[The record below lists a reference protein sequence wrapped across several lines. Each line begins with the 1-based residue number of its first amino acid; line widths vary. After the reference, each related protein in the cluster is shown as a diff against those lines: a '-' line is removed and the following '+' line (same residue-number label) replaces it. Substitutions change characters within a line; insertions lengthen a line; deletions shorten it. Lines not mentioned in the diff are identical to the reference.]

1 MSSSSTTL
9 ERDPNAQYI
18 TDEEYQRRVKIAS
31 FLKDYGAILSVII
44 SFAVYYFVFRNG
56 GIRTSS
62 YVSNLLNMADQQQQ
76 QQYEKV
82 LSLMILNGRI
92 WTGERLES
100 SGITNFKRTKNAQK
114 YSIKWAEALAVHKST
129 GRIIAIGSNSEV
141 LSRFSPSM
149 AEHVLDFKK
158 KKHRDDATG
167 EENEVDVPLIIPG
180 FIDAHVHVI
189 LGGKAMLG
197 VQLRTVKNKQEFV
210 EKIKDFMTV
219 HKVKPGEWITGAE
232 WSETTWQI
240 EGGSKLPHKNWI
252 DSFTAENPVYL
263 TRMDGHSCLV
273 NSKALALAGITKDT
287 VIQGGSIDI
296 DPVTGEPTGILR
308 DKALEFVQKIIP
320 PLDSEKAALIAMDEF
335 LKNGITS
342 VHDMGAVF
350 NLGSWDQITT
360 FTKLHHEKKLKVR
373 IYATVEL
380 ETHKKLT
387 AHIHTNFKKPKSTH
401 AALVDDFKCCW
412 TESHGG
418 RAGDSWLKIG
428 GLKEFIDGSLGS
440 RTAYMFEPFEGTVN
454 NTGLLVIDP
463 ETFYQRVKE
472 ADSNYHQIIVHAIGD
487 KAISLLLDV
496 YERVIKESNDTTRDR
511 RLRIEHAQQIREED
525 IERFKKLNIIASM
538 QPIHLKDDALYAESV
553 IGARAKQLYNVRKFL
568 NKGVTVAMGTDWYVA
583 ELDPLNNIHAA
594 VSRKPC
600 LSPTHVERRNEP
612 KNPKDCEPF
621 LPEEHISIEE
631 SLIAYTQ
638 NSAYA
643 AFSEK
648 EQGTLKKGYLGD
660 ITILSRNI
668 LALDETDEQEVDSIT
683 TKTKIMMTIVGGKIM
698 YENDDPSLSSLYVH
712 KRA

>member
-1 MSSSSTTL
+1 M
-9 ERDPNAQYI
+9 D
-18 TDEEYQRRVKIAS
+18 
-31 FLKDYGAILSVII
+31 
-44 SFAVYYFVFRNG
+44 
-56 GIRTSS
+56 
-62 YVSNLLNMADQQQQ
+62 
-76 QQYEKV
+76 
-82 LSLMILNGRI
+82 
-92 WTGERLES
+92 
-100 SGITNFKRTKNAQK
+100 
-114 YSIKWAEALAVHKST
+114 
-129 GRIIAIGSNSEV
+129 
-141 LSRFSPSM
+141 
-149 AEHVLDFKK
+149 
-158 KKHRDDATG
+158 
-167 EENEVDVPLIIPG
+167 
-180 FIDAHVHVI
+180 
-189 LGGKAMLG
+189 
-197 VQLRTVKNKQEFV
+197 
-210 EKIKDFMTV
+210 KIKDFMNT
-219 HKVKPGEWITGAE
+219 HQLKPGEWITGAE
-232 WSETTWQI
+232 WSETTWEI
-240 EGGSKLPHKNWI
+240 EGDNKLPHKIWI
-252 DSFTAENPVYL
+252 DSLTSENPVYL

-287 VIQGGSIDI
+287 VIQGGSIDL
-296 DPVTGEPTGILR
+296 DPLTGEPTGILR

-320 PLDSEKAALIAMDEF
+320 PLDSEKAALIAMEEF

-350 NLGSWDQITT
+350 NLGSWDQIAT
-360 FTKLHHEKKLKVR
+360 FTKLHREKKLKVR

-387 AHIHTNFKKPKSTH
+387 DYIHTNFKKPKPTH

-428 GLKEFIDGSLGS
+428 GLKEFVDGSLGS
-440 RTAYMFEPFEGTVN
+440 RTAYMFEPFEGTTN

-463 ETFYQRVKE
+463 EIFYQRVKE
-472 ADSNYHQIIVHAIGD
+472 ADSNHHQIIVHAIGD

-553 IGARAKQLYNVRKFL
+553 IGKRAKQLYNVRKFL
-568 NKGVTVAMGTDWYVA
+568 EKGVTVVMGTDWYVA
-583 ELDPLNNIHAA
+583 PLDVLDNIHAA
-594 VSRKPC
+594 VTRKPC
-600 LSPTHVERRNEP
+600 LSPTHVERRNES
-612 KNPKDCEPF
+612 KNTKDCAPF
-621 LPEEHISIEE
+621 LPEERISIEE
-631 SLIAYTQ
+631 SLVAYTQ

-643 AFSEK
+643 AFAEK

-668 LALDETDEQEVDSIT
+668 LALDENNEQELDSIT

-698 YENDDPSLSSLYVH
+698 YENDDPSLSSLYIH